1 MIKYLIVFAL
11 ILTNYASAS
20 YQPLDR
26 YCTKQ
31 IDQLR
36 LFYIN
41 GMFTTEDDFR
51 ENLFWL
57 DNFQDIKLGN
67 YLKGRKPTGNYN
79 KDEDLHM
86 QIYEVAKQKYGDLSP
101 FSNKYHLIT
110 AIVGGTVDSL
120 SQENIAHVESV
131 IEEVFSDVTYSKLN
145 DTDYR
150 NAYQKL
156 LFQMHSCNRI
166 ILIGHSQG
174 NFYTNALFEDII
186 SNYQYTDG
194 YYASDY
200 SLVGLASIATPTS
213 SLGGN
218 LGEEYAHL
226 ISHLTLDQDEIMR
239 AVRVLFGSLPSNFSM
254 SSLFDNTGHG
264 LIDSYIRNDNV
275 ATKIGEGIKASIL
288 NQTPFPL
295 FEQHPVRSDAFSH
308 IGYSTINK
316 VLDLKFESGSVY
328 RYYNIPVL
336 VWDKLY
342 YSTSMGKVFN
352 DNIRGQYPFD
362 KLDIENMT
370 YLKMTSLEPVAKVEN
385 N

>member
-57 DNFQDIKLGN
+57 DNFQDTKLGN
-67 YLKGRKPTGNYN
+67 YLKGRKPTGSYN

-110 AIVGGTVDSL
+110 AIVGGTVGSL

-226 ISHLTLDQDEIMR
+226 ISHLTLDQDDIMR

-275 ATKIGEGIKASIL
+275 ATKIGEGIEASIL

-295 FEQHPVRSDAFSH
+295 FEQHPVNSDAFSH
-308 IGYSTINK
+308 VGYSTINK

-328 RYYNIPVL
+328 RYYNIPIL
-336 VWDKLY
+336 VWDELY
-342 YSTSMGKVFN
+342 YSTSMGKFFN
-352 DNIRGQYPFD
+352 NNIRGQYPFE
-362 KLDIENMT
+362 KLDIDSMT
-370 YLKMTSLEPVAKVEN
+370 YLKMTSFEPVAKVEK
-385 N
+385 

>member
-275 ATKIGEGIKASIL
+275 ATKIGEGVEASIL

-295 FEQHPVRSDAFSH
+295 FEQHPVNSDAFSH

-328 RYYNIPVL
+328 RYYNIPIL
-336 VWDKLY
+336 VWDELY

-362 KLDIENMT
+362 KLDIDSMT
-370 YLKMTSLEPVAKVEN
+370 YLKITSLEPIAKVEK
-385 N
+385 

>member
-1 MIKYLIVFAL
+1 MKICLLITL
-11 ILTNYASAS
+11 IFFMPKAQAEFNS
-20 YQPLDR
+20 LDR
-26 YCTKQ
+26 YCSKQ

-36 LFYIN
+36 LFYVN
-41 GMFTTEDDFR
+41 GMFTSSDDFR
-51 ENLFWL
+51 KNLAWL
-57 DNFQDIKLGN
+57 DNFQDTKLGK
-67 YLKGRKPTGNYN
+67 YLKGRKPTGSYN

-174 NFYTNALFEDII
+174 NFYTNTLFEDII

-264 LIDSYIRNDNV
+264 LIGSYIRNDNV
-275 ATKIGEGIKASIL
+275 ATKISEGVKASIL
-288 NQTPFPL
+288 NQSPFPL
-295 FEQHPVRSDAFSH
+295 FEQHPVNSDAFSH

-316 VLDLKFESGSVY
+316 ILDLKFEAGSVY
-328 RYYNIPVL
+328 RYYNIPIL
-336 VWDKLY
+336 LWDKLY

-362 KLDIENMT
+362 KLDMDSMT
-370 YLKMTSLEPVAKVEN
+370 YLKITSLEPVAKVEK
-385 N
+385 